1 MLGLS
6 ATTAEISWYA
16 LAKSRAQ
23 LVAIEISAMQAEPDT
38 EEAEVRLFADT
49 ELAKLFPKFE
59 YQLTI
64 QKANGL
70 SLAAIDIESKE
81 FAGLFALVTPNI
93 SAESHVS
100 IKN

>member
-1 MLGLS
+1 M
-6 ATTAEISWYA
+6 AN
-16 LAKSRAQ
+16 
-23 LVAIEISAMQAEPDT
+23 EISAMQAEPDT
-38 EEAEVRLFADT
+38 DEAEVRLFADS
-49 ELAKLFPKFE
+49 ELAKLFPNFE

-64 QKANGL
+64 QKTNGL
-70 SLAAIDIESKE
+70 SLAAIDIGSKQ